1 MIQEIG
7 QFCDL
12 GRRGIKRKRIRS
24 SELETEG
31 MHFHHPLNY
40 LQNRLNKGSVVEIE
54 RLKLIVRCGED
65 HIHEMVSWSVMVPR
79 PYFFLQL
86 QIQVAFGSEFPID
99 CLGQKQQHY
108 QKRK

>member
-7 QFCDL
+7 QVL
-12 GRRGIKRKRIRS
+12 WLRKKRNKKKGIRS
-24 SELETEG
+24 SELEMEG

-40 LQNRLNKGSVVEIE
+40 LQNKLNKGSAVEIE
-54 RLKLIVRCGED
+54 RLKLIVRCSED
-65 HIHEMVSWSVMVPR
+65 HIHEMVSWSVMVPW

-86 QIQVAFGSEFPID
+86 QIQVAFSSEFPID

-108 QKRK
+108 QKYK